1 MEVRTWLELDQTALT
16 NNFQVLR
23 SFLAPQCLLLGVV
36 KSNAYGHGLIDFSQ
50 QLVELGANWLGVD
63 SITEGL
69 ALRRA
74 GITLPILILGYTL
87 PSLLAQARQENC
99 SVTISSWE
107 NLRAWANLPE
117 SERPQV
123 HLKLDTG
130 MTRQGFTE
138 KDWSEV
144 FAFWQQQAGD
154 NSLEGLYTH
163 LSSAKN
169 PAFPQYTQKQLIN
182 FEQACQL
189 VKEYGQQP
197 LRHAAATAGALL
209 FPETHFDMVRYG
221 IGLYGIWPALA
232 VKEFL
237 SERLTLKPVLSWRS
251 LISEIK
257 EVPKGTPIGY
267 DGVEKMWRDG
277 RLAIVPIGYWHG
289 FDRELSSIGHVLIKG
304 QRARVVGRVS
314 MDMIIIDVTDIDD
327 LQVGQTITLLGRDGE
342 QEITADEIA
351 SLIDT
356 SCYEVITRLN
366 PLMKKNIIN

>member
-1 MEVRTWLELDQTALT
+1 MEVRTWLELDQAALT

-23 SFLAPQCLLLGVV
+23 SFLASQCLLLGVV
-36 KSNAYGHGLIDFSQ
+36 KSNSYGHGLIDFSQ
-50 QLVELGANWLGVD
+50 QLVALGANWLGVD

-87 PSLLAQARQENC
+87 PNLLSQARQQNC

-107 NLRAWANLPE
+107 NLRAWAALPE
-117 SERPQV
+117 NERPQV

-169 PAFPQYTQKQLIN
+169 PAFPQYTQKQLAN

-189 VKEYGQQP
+189 VKNYGQQP

-209 FPETHFDMVRYG
+209 FPEAHFDMVRYG
-221 IGLYGIWPALA
+221 IGLYGLWPALA
-232 VKEFL
+232 VKGFL
-237 SERLTLKPVLSWRS
+237 SERITLKPVLSWRS
-251 LISEIK
+251 LISEVK
-257 EVPKGTPIGY
+257 EVPKDTAIGY

-314 MDMIIIDVTDIDD
+314 MDMIIIDVTDIADV
-327 LQVGQTITLLGRDGE
+327 QVGQTVTLIGRDGD

-351 SLIDT
+351 SLLDT

-366 PLMKKNIIN
+366 PLMKKVFIN

>member
-1 MEVRTWLELDQTALT
+1 MEVRTWLELDKSALVS
-16 NNFQVLR
+16 NFQALR
-23 SFLAPQCLLLGVV
+23 GFLAPQCLLLGVV

-50 QLVELGANWLGVD
+50 QLVELGVNWLGVD

-74 GITLPILILGYTL
+74 GITVPILILGYTL
-87 PSLLAQARQENC
+87 PNLLGLARQNNC

-107 NLRAWANLPE
+107 NLRAWAALPE
-117 SERPQV
+117 NERPQV

-130 MTRQGFTE
+130 MTRQGFME
-138 KDWSEV
+138 QDWPEV

-169 PAFPQYTQKQLIN
+169 PAFPQYTQKQLAN
-182 FEQACQL
+182 FETACEL
-189 VKEYGQQP
+189 VEKYGQNP

-221 IGLYGIWPALA
+221 IGLYGLWPALA

-237 SERLTLKPVLSWRS
+237 TERLTLKPVLSWRS

-257 EVPKGTPIGY
+257 SVPKGTAIGY

-289 FDRELSSIGHVLIKG
+289 FDRGLSSIGHILING

-314 MDMIIIDVTDIDD
+314 MDMIIVDVTDIQDV
-327 LQVGQTITLLGRDGE
+327 QVGQTITLLGQDEE

-351 SLIDT
+351 GLLDT
-356 SCYEVITRLN
+356 SCYEIITRLN
-366 PLMKKNIIN
+366 PLMKKLIIN

>member
-1 MEVRTWLELDQTALT
+1 MEVRTWLELDKSALT
-16 NNFQVLR
+16 SNFQALR
-23 SFLAPQCLLLGVV
+23 GFLDARCLLLGVV

-74 GITLPILILGYTL
+74 GITVPILILGYTMPNL
-87 PSLLAQARQENC
+87 LSLARQNNC

-107 NLRAWANLPE
+107 NLRAWAALPE
-117 SERPQV
+117 NERPQV

-130 MTRQGFTE
+130 MTRQGFME
-138 KDWSEV
+138 HDWPEV
-144 FAFWQQQAGD
+144 FAFWQKQAGD

-169 PAFPQYTQKQLIN
+169 PAFPQYTQKQLAN
-182 FEQACQL
+182 FEQASQL
-189 VKEYGQQP
+189 VKNYGQKP

-221 IGLYGIWPALA
+221 IGLYGLWPALA

-237 SERLTLKPVLSWRS
+237 TERLTLKPVLSWRS

-257 EVPKGTPIGY
+257 SVPKGTAIGY

-289 FDRELSSIGHVLIKG
+289 FDRGLSSIGHILING

-314 MDMIIIDVTDIDD
+314 MDMIIVDVTDIQDV
-327 LQVGQTITLLGRDGE
+327 QVGQTITLLGQDEE

-351 SLIDT
+351 GLLDT
-356 SCYEVITRLN
+356 SCYEIITRLN
-366 PLMKKNIIN
+366 PLMKKLIIN

>member
-1 MEVRTWLELDQTALT
+1 MEVRTWLELDKSALVS
-16 NNFQVLR
+16 NFQALR
-23 SFLAPQCLLLGVV
+23 GFLAPQCLLLGVV

-50 QLVELGANWLGVD
+50 QLVELGVNWLGVD

-74 GITLPILILGYTL
+74 GITVPILILGYTL
-87 PSLLAQARQENC
+87 PNLLAVARQQNC

-107 NLRAWANLPE
+107 NLRAWAALPE
-117 SERPQV
+117 NERPQV

-130 MTRQGFTE
+130 MTRQGFME
-138 KDWSEV
+138 QDWPEV

-169 PAFPQYTQKQLIN
+169 PAFPQYTQKQLAN
-182 FEQACQL
+182 FQQACQL
-189 VKEYGQQP
+189 VKDYGQCP

-221 IGLYGIWPALA
+221 IGLYGLWPALA

-237 SERLTLKPVLSWRS
+237 TERLTLKPVLSWRS

-257 EVPKGTPIGY
+257 SVPKGTAIGY

-289 FDRELSSIGHVLIKG
+289 FDRGLSSIGHILING

-314 MDMIIIDVTDIDD
+314 MDMIIVDVTDIQDV
-327 LQVGQTITLLGRDGE
+327 QVGQTITLLGQDEE

-351 SLIDT
+351 GLLDT
-356 SCYEVITRLN
+356 SCYEIITRLN

>member
-1 MEVRTWLELDQTALT
+1 MEVRTWLELDRKALAS
-16 NNFQVLR
+16 NFQLLR
-23 SFLAPQCLLLGVV
+23 QQLTPGCLFLGVV

-74 GITLPILILGYTL
+74 GITLPILLVE
-87 PSLLAQARQENC
+87 ARQQNC

-107 NLRAWANLPE
+107 NLRAWANLPKN
-117 SERPQV
+117 ERPQV

-130 MTRQGFTE
+130 MTRQGFMA
-138 KDWSEV
+138 KDWPEV

-169 PAFPQYTQKQLIN
+169 PAFPQYTQKQLAN

-189 VKEYGQQP
+189 AQKYGQQP

-209 FPETHFDMVRYG
+209 FKESHFDMVRYG
-221 IGLYGIWPALA
+221 IGLYGLWPALA

-251 LISEIK
+251 LISEVK
-257 EVPKGTPIGY
+257 DVPKGTAIGY
-267 DGVEKMWRDG
+267 DGVEKMWRNG

-289 FDRELSSIGHVLIKG
+289 FDRELSSVGHVLIKG

-327 LQVGQTITLLGRDGE
+327 AQVGQTVTLLGRDGE

-351 SLIDT
+351 SLLDT
-356 SCYEVITRLN
+356 SCYEIITRLN
-366 PLMKKNIIN
+366 PLMKKIIIN